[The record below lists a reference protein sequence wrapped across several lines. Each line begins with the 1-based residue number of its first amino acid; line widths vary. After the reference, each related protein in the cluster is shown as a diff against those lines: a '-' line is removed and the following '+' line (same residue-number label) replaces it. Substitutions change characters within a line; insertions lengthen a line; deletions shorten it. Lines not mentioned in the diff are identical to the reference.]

1 MAITR
6 QKKEALLAEY
16 KEHIENAPAIVFT
29 DFRGTS
35 VAKMQSLRAKLSE
48 NGTTYMV
55 VKNSL
60 LALALEQSGR
70 AYTDELLAG
79 PKAVAFLGEDIA
91 KSVNALKEW
100 IRVEK
105 IMAITGALLESS
117 VLDAAE
123 AESLSDLPTKEQT
136 LAMILGA
143 VSAPGGNLARVLN
156 GPSSSLVR
164 VINAHVEKQQGQE
177 AA

>member
-6 QKKEALLAEY
+6 QKKEELLAEY
-16 KEHIENAPAIVFT
+16 KEQIANAPAIVFT
-29 DFRGTS
+29 NYRGTP

-70 AYTDELLAG
+70 TYTDELLAG
-79 PKAVAFLGEDIA
+79 PKAVAFLGEDIG
-91 KSVNALKEW
+91 KSVNAIKDW
-100 IRVEK
+100 IRAEKMVE
-105 IMAITGALLESS
+105 ITGALLESS
-117 VLDAAE
+117 VLDAAG
-123 AESLSDLPTKEQT
+123 AESLSDLPTKEQM
-136 LAMILGA
+136 LAMVLGA
-143 VSAPGGNLARVLN
+143 LSAPGGNLARILN

-164 VINAHVEKQQGQE
+164 VINAYVEKQQGQE